1 MKKVPY
7 FIWTIAAVFAGI
19 FVIWT
24 IRTHNLDYLLIL
36 GVLICGAFGLKWII
50 ETGVGNVH
58 DSLKDTIKEATREAL
73 DETHLKETIRDAV
86 QEALEKEN
94 RKK

>member
-19 FVIWT
+19 FVIWS
-24 IRTHNLDYLLIL
+24 IRTHDPNYLLIF
-36 GVLICGAFGLKWII
+36 GALICGAFGLKWII

-73 DETHLKETIRDAV
+73 DETHLKETIREAV
-86 QEALEKEN
+86 QEALERQTK
-94 RKK
+94 